1 LHPRIAGCLIP
12 ARAASDTAGD
22 PKRCDRFQFD
32 CAYSCRGGH
41 VGQEY
46 TGTRFW
52 MPGAPKGA
60 VQAMS
65 EYRLPATEE
74 APRHARALL
83 ARDLGDS
90 VSVEDREVAQL
101 LVSELVTN
109 AVRHTPSDV
118 IQVNLGL
125 AGAPPSGRNGRIK
138 LDSTA
143 TVGQAWRRGGADS

>member
-1 LHPRIAGCLIP
+1 
-12 ARAASDTAGD
+12 
-22 PKRCDRFQFD
+22 
-32 CAYSCRGGH
+32 
-41 VGQEY
+41 
-46 TGTRFW
+46 

-90 VSVEDREVAQL
+90 VSLEDREVAQL
-101 LVSELVTN
+101 PVSELVTN

-118 IQVNLGL
+118 IQANVGL
-125 AGAPPSGRNGRIK
+125 AGHVRVGVTDVSNSMPQLRSAKPGDVEGRGLLILEALAEHWGIDVMAEGGKRIWFE
-138 LDSTA
+138 LP
-143 TVGQAWRRGGADS
+143 V